1 MQNATPAP
9 QPRPLPPV
17 KRFPMGVSG
26 IKPGSALSLADDVEA
41 LEAVGA
47 LERSRCSVR
56 LETWLR
62 GSSQAPRYGLEG
74 DDPAAFDPDPAR
86 VG

>member
-1 MQNATPAP
+1 
-9 QPRPLPPV
+9 
-17 KRFPMGVSG
+17 MGVSG
-26 IKPGSALSLADDVEA
+26 VKPGSALDLADDAAA
-41 LEAVGA
+41 LEAV
-47 LERSRCSVR
+47 ERGRCSVR